1 MIARF
6 PIGKHVRATAF
17 VGPPAPYK
25 TLRGKERESR
35 SDDCLATGPALVP
48 GRCGGG
54 RHGNHHRDN
63 RHRIG
68 GGGIIAAIANQAEE
82 DIAASEA
89 LRLELEA
96 ELNPPPTDRQLNFID
111 ALIAEREVDLEDL
124 EEDPQTIDEAGE
136 LIEHLLTL
144 PHREGRDT

>member
-1 MIARF
+1 MEI
-6 PIGKHVRATAF
+6 IIVII
-17 VGPPAPYK
+17 VIV
-25 TLRGKERESR
+25 
-35 SDDCLATGPALVP
+35 LV
-48 GRCGGG
+48 
-54 RHGNHHRDN
+54 
-63 RHRIG
+63 
-68 GGGIIAAIANQAEE
+68 GGGIIAASANQAEE